1 MAMKGVP
8 LEQWRDY
15 FRTANSDIFDIIDHA
30 ITVAAL
36 DCPKEFR
43 LRRDQ
48 IAEKLFTCKFT
59 RCSGC
64 DRVKLVVPE
73 YGADNGRGCRAR
85 FKGEADEEDGCEFF
99 EAGGSKESKANS
111 SRDDPLINQIA
122 SNYSYGEAEAL
133 TDEIEE
139 ESMMVGEVYR
149 IKEIL
154 HNSQDE
160 SDSVLFDSLRRL
172 QLMALTVDILKA
184 TGIGKAVNRV
194 RKHSSKQIRH
204 LAQTLIDG
212 WKELVDEWVNAAKAI
227 AEGTPESVNP
237 SVLDNEEEKEE
248 EEEEEEEEGLPS
260 PPLDVGAFFATQP
273 TSMELSQFFDGM
285 DDDGNPRNSGEFI
298 KNLDNRRKPSQE
310 NQNVSKRKQQT
321 SSEAVL
327 LTKDDKSRQMKRQ
340 EPVDNPNNKP
350 QRKNMGS
357 GRPPKHDME
366 QKANFESKLLL
377 KSDKMAV
384 PKKPLSSQQDKFK
397 TSDDIAVQRKLE
409 ATKRKLQE
417 RYQQA
422 ENAKRKRTIQVME
435 LHDLPK
441 QGSVPKNAYMKPG
454 NHNRQ
459 WVNGRR

>member
-1 MAMKGVP
+1 MATKGLA

-48 IAEKLFTCKFT
+48 IAEKLFTCKIT

-64 DRVKLVVPE
+64 DRVELVLPLPE
-73 YGADNGRGCRAR
+73 YEDDNDRGCQAS
-85 FKGEADEEDGCEFF
+85 FKRESDEEDGCEFL

-111 SRDDPLINQIA
+111 SRDDPLMNQIA

-139 ESMMVGEVYR
+139 ESKIVEEVLR

-160 SDSVLFDSLRRL
+160 TDSVLFESLRKL
-172 QLMALTVDILKA
+172 QLMALNVDILKA
-184 TGIGKAVNRV
+184 TVIGKAVNRV
-194 RKHSSKQIRH
+194 RKHSSKQIRY

-212 WKELVDEWVNAAKAI
+212 WKELVDEWVSATKAI
-227 AEGTPESVNP
+227 AEGTPESMNP
-237 SVLDNEEEKEE
+237 SVVDEEEVEV
-248 EEEEEEEEGLPS
+248 EEEEEGLPS

-273 TSMELSQFFDGM
+273 TSIELSQFFDGM
-285 DDDGNPRNSGEFI
+285 DDDGNPRSSGEFI
-298 KNLDNRRKPSQE
+298 NNRDNRRKPPQE
-310 NQNVSKRKQQT
+310 NQNFSKRKQKT
-321 SSEAVL
+321 SSEANL
-327 LTKDDKSRQMKRQ
+327 LPKNEKSQQMKRQ
-340 EPVDNPNNKP
+340 EPVAKPNNKP
-350 QRKNMGS
+350 SSTNIGS
-357 GRPPKHDME
+357 GRPPKHNMD
-366 QKANFESKLLL
+366 QKANAESKLLQ
-377 KSDKMAV
+377 KSDKIAV
-384 PKKPLSSQQDKFK
+384 PKKPLNSQQDKYK
-397 TSDDIAVQRKLE
+397 TSDEVAVQRKLE

-441 QGSVPKNAYMKPG
+441 QGSGLKSPYLKPG
-454 NHNRQ
+454 NHNRH

>member
-1 MAMKGVP
+1 MAMKGLP

-30 ITVAAL
+30 ITLAAL

-64 DRVKLVVPE
+64 DHVELVLPE
-73 YGADNGRGCRAR
+73 YEDDNGRGCQES
-85 FKGEADEEDGCEFF
+85 FKREADEEDGCEFF
-99 EAGGSKESKANS
+99 MAGGSKESKANS
-111 SRDDPLINQIA
+111 SRDDPLMNQIA

-139 ESMMVGEVYR
+139 ESMIVGEVFR

-160 SDSVLFDSLRRL
+160 PDSVLFESLRKL

-194 RKHSSKQIRH
+194 RKHSSKQIHH
-204 LAQTLIDG
+204 LAQTLIHG
-212 WKELVDEWVNAAKAI
+212 WKELVDEWVSATKAM

-237 SVLDNEEEKEE
+237 SVVGEEVEE
-248 EEEEEEEEGLPS
+248 AEEEEGLPS
-260 PPLDVGAFFATQP
+260 PPLDVGAFFAAQP
-273 TSMELSQFFDGM
+273 MSMELSQFFDGM
-285 DDDGNPRNSGEFI
+285 DDAGNPRSSGEFI
-298 KNLDNRRKPSQE
+298 KNRDNRRKLSQE
-310 NQNVSKRKQQT
+310 NQIFLKRKQKT
-321 SSEAVL
+321 SSEANL
-327 LTKDDKSRQMKRQ
+327 LAKDDKNQQMKKK
-340 EPVDNPNNKP
+340 EPVAKLNNKP
-350 QRKNMGS
+350 SSTNIGS
-357 GRPPKHDME
+357 GRPPKHNME
-366 QKANFESKLLL
+366 QKANNESKLLQ
-377 KSDKMAV
+377 KSDEMAV

-397 TSDDIAVQRKLE
+397 TSDGVAVQRKLE

-441 QGSVPKNAYMKPG
+441 QVSGHKNPYLKSG
-454 NHNRQ
+454 NHNRH

>member
-1 MAMKGVP
+1 MTMKGLA

-30 ITVAAL
+30 ITIAVL

-43 LRRDQ
+43 LRRDR

-64 DRVKLVVPE
+64 DRVELVVPE
-73 YGADNGRGCRAR
+73 YEYEDDNGRGCQR
-85 FKGEADEEDGCEFF
+85 EVDEEDGCEFF

-111 SRDDPLINQIA
+111 SRDDPLMNQIA

-139 ESMMVGEVYR
+139 ESMMVGEVFR

-160 SDSVLFDSLRRL
+160 PDSVLFESLRKL

-194 RKHSSKQIRH
+194 RKHSSKQIRN

-212 WKELVDEWVNAAKAI
+212 WKELVDEWVSATKAI

-237 SVLDNEEEKEE
+237 SVVD
-248 EEEEEEEEGLPS
+248 EEEEEEGLPS

-285 DDDGNPRNSGEFI
+285 DDDGNPRGSGEFI
-298 KNLDNRRKPSQE
+298 KNHVNRRKPSQE
-310 NQNVSKRKQQT
+310 NKKFSKQKLQT
-321 SSEAVL
+321 SSEAKP
-327 LTKDDKSRQMKRQ
+327 LTKVEQSPQMKKQ
-340 EPVDNPNNKP
+340 EPVAKPNNKLSST
-350 QRKNMGS
+350 NIGS
-357 GRPPKHDME
+357 GRPSKDNMK
-366 QKANFESKLLL
+366 QRAKNESKLLQ
-377 KSDKMAV
+377 KSDKIDV
-384 PKKPLSSQQDKFK
+384 PKKPLSSQQDKLK
-397 TSDDIAVQRKLE
+397 TSDEVAVQQKLE
-409 ATKRKLQE
+409 ATKRKLLE

-422 ENAKRKRTIQVME
+422 ENGSS
-435 LHDLPK
+435 LP
-441 QGSVPKNAYMKPG
+441 P
-454 NHNRQ
+454 
-459 WVNGRR
+459 

>member
-1 MAMKGVP
+1 MAMKGWAI
-8 LEQWRDY
+8 EQWRGY

-30 ITVAAL
+30 IMVAAL

-43 LRRDQ
+43 LRRDR
-48 IAEKLFTCKFT
+48 IAEKLFTCKLT

-64 DRVKLVVPE
+64 DRVELVLPE
-73 YGADNGRGCRAR
+73 YEDDDNPTGCHGS
-85 FKGEADEEDGCEFF
+85 FKREDEEEEDGCGFF

-111 SRDDPLINQIA
+111 SRDDPLMNQIA

-139 ESMMVGEVYR
+139 ESMIVGEVFR

-154 HNSQDE
+154 HNCQDE
-160 SDSVLFDSLRRL
+160 PDSVLFESLRKL
-172 QLMALTVDILKA
+172 QLMVLTVDILEA

-212 WKELVDEWVNAAKAI
+212 WKELVDEWVSATKAV
-227 AEGTPESVNP
+227 AGVTPESMNP
-237 SVLDNEEEKEE
+237 SVDEEVD
-248 EEEEEEEEGLPS
+248 EEEEGLPS
-260 PPLDVGAFFATQP
+260 PPLDMDALFAQP

-285 DDDGNPRNSGEFI
+285 DDDGNPGSSGDFVRNNG
-298 KNLDNRRKPSQE
+298 RKPSEE
-310 NQNVSKRKQQT
+310 NRNLSKRKPQT
-321 SSEAVL
+321 SSEANPAL
-327 LTKDDKSRQMKRQ
+327 KNDKSQQMKRQ
-340 EPVDNPNNKP
+340 EPVTKPNNKP
-350 QRKNMGS
+350 STTNVGS
-357 GRPPKHDME
+357 GKPPKHNIE
-366 QKANFESKLLL
+366 PKASNESNSLQKP
-377 KSDKMAV
+377 DKIAV
-384 PKKPLSSQQDKFK
+384 PKKPLRSQQDKLK
-397 TSDDIAVQRKLE
+397 PSDEDAVQEKLE

-417 RYQQA
+417 RYQQV

-441 QGSVPKNAYMKPG
+441 QGSGHKNPHFKHG

-459 WVNGRR
+459 WANGRR

>member
-1 MAMKGVP
+1 MAMKGLA
-8 LEQWRDY
+8 LEHWRNY
-15 FRTANSDIFDIIDHA
+15 FRTANSDIFDIIDNA

-64 DRVKLVVPE
+64 DRVELVVPE
-73 YGADNGRGCRAR
+73 YEDDNGRGCQAS
-85 FKGEADEEDGCEFF
+85 FKRETDEEEDGCDIF

-111 SRDDPLINQIA
+111 SRDDPLMNQIT

-139 ESMMVGEVYR
+139 ESIIVGEVLR
-149 IKEIL
+149 IKEVF

-160 SDSVLFDSLRRL
+160 PDSVLFESLRRL

-194 RKHSSKQIRH
+194 RKHSSKQIRR
-204 LAQTLIDG
+204 LAQTLING
-212 WKELVDEWVNAAKAI
+212 WKELVDEWVSATNAI

-237 SVLDNEEEKEE
+237 SVVDEEEV
-248 EEEEEEEEGLPS
+248 EEEEEGLPS
-260 PPLDVGAFFATQP
+260 PPLDVGAFFTTQP

-285 DDDGNPRNSGEFI
+285 DDDGNPRSSGEFI
-298 KNLDNRRKPSQE
+298 KKQDNGRKPSQ
-310 NQNVSKRKQQT
+310 NQNFSKQKQQT
-321 SSEAVL
+321 SREANL
-327 LTKDDKSRQMKRQ
+327 LNKDDKSQQMKGQ
-340 EPVDNPNNKP
+340 VPVAKPNNKLSST
-350 QRKNMGS
+350 NVES
-357 GRPPKHDME
+357 GRPPKHNME
-366 QKANFESKLLL
+366 QKSNIESKLLQ
-377 KSDKMAV
+377 KTDKMVV
-384 PKKPLSSQQDKFK
+384 PKKPLSSQQEKFK
-397 TSDDIAVQRKLE
+397 TSDDVAVQRKLE

-422 ENAKRKRTIQVME
+422 ENGLSPPLKILYE
-435 LHDLPK
+435 
-441 QGSVPKNAYMKPG
+441 SSIIWFKNCFKL
-454 NHNRQ
+454 NIFI
-459 WVNGRR
+459 V

>member
-1 MAMKGVP
+1 MAMA

-15 FRTANSDIFDIIDHA
+15 FRRANSDIFDIIDHA
-30 ITVAAL
+30 ITIAAL

-48 IAEKLFTCKFT
+48 IAEKLFTCKFS

-64 DRVKLVVPE
+64 DHVQLVVP
-73 YGADNGRGCRAR
+73 DNGRGCRES
-85 FKGEADEEDGCEFF
+85 FKRETDKEEEEEDGCEFF

-111 SRDDPLINQIA
+111 SRDEPLMNQIA

-139 ESMMVGEVYR
+139 ESMIVEEVFR
-149 IKEIL
+149 IKKL
-154 HNSQDE
+154 LQNSQDE
-160 SDSVLFDSLRRL
+160 PDSVLFESLRRL

-184 TGIGKAVNRV
+184 TEIGKAVNRV
-194 RKHSSKQIRH
+194 RKHSSKEIRH

-212 WKELVDEWVNAAKAI
+212 WKELVDEWVTATMAI
-227 AEGTPESVNP
+227 TEGTPESANP
-237 SVLDNEEEKEE
+237 SVDDEEVVVVVEE

-260 PPLDVGAFFATQP
+260 PPLDVGALFATQP
-273 TSMELSQFFDGM
+273 TAMELSQFFDGM
-285 DDDGNPRNSGEFI
+285 DDDGNPRSTRESI
-298 KNLDNRRKPSQE
+298 KNWDNGRKPSQE
-310 NQNVSKRKQQT
+310 NQSFSKRKQMT
-321 SSEAVL
+321 SSEANL
-327 LTKDDKSRQMKRQ
+327 LIKDEKSQQMKRQ
-340 EPVDNPNNKP
+340 EPVAKPNNKP
-350 QRKNMGS
+350 SSTNIGS
-357 GRPPKHDME
+357 GRPPKHKVE
-366 QKANFESKLLL
+366 QKANTESKFLQ
-377 KSDKMAV
+377 KSDNMAL

-397 TSDDIAVQRKLE
+397 TSDEVSVQRKLE

-422 ENAKRKRTIQVME
+422 ENAKRKRTIQVVE

-441 QGSVPKNAYMKPG
+441 QSCGNKNPYSKPG
-454 NHNRQ
+454 SHNRH

>member
-1 MAMKGVP
+1 MAMKGLP
-8 LEQWRDY
+8 IEQWRDY

-64 DRVKLVVPE
+64 DRVELAVPE
-73 YGADNGRGCRAR
+73 YGDDSDGGSGGGGCQGTTR
-85 FKGEADEEDGCEFF
+85 FKREADEEEDGCEFF

-111 SRDDPLINQIA
+111 SRDDPLMNQIA

-139 ESMMVGEVYR
+139 ESMIIGEVYR
-149 IKEIL
+149 IKEL
-154 HNSQDE
+154 LLNSQDE
-160 SDSVLFDSLRRL
+160 PDSVLLDSLRRL
-172 QLMALTVDILKA
+172 ELMALTVDILKA

-212 WKELVDEWVNAAKAI
+212 WKELVDEWVNATKAI
-227 AEGTPESVNP
+227 TEGTPESANP
-237 SVLDNEEEKEE
+237 SVVD
-248 EEEEEEEEGLPS
+248 EEEEEEGLPS
-260 PPLDVGAFFATQP
+260 PPLDIGAFFATQP

-285 DDDGNPRNSGEFI
+285 DDDENPRNSGEFI
-298 KNLDNRRKPSQE
+298 KNRDNRRKPSQE
-310 NQNVSKRKQQT
+310 NQNVSRRKQQT
-321 SSEAVL
+321 SSEANL
-327 LTKDDKSRQMKRQ
+327 RAKDERSQQMKRQ
-340 EPVDNPNNKP
+340 EHVAKPNKP
-350 QRKNMGS
+350 PSTNIGS

-366 QKANFESKLLL
+366 QKANIEPKLLN
-377 KSDKMAV
+377 KSDKMTI

-397 TSDDIAVQRKLE
+397 ASDEERKLE

-422 ENAKRKRTIQVME
+422 EIAKRKRTIQVME

-441 QGSVPKNAYMKPG
+441 QGSGHKNPFVKPG
-454 NHNRQ
+454 NHN
-459 WVNGRR
+459 WHWANGRR

>member
-1 MAMKGVP
+1 MAMKGWP
-8 LEQWRDY
+8 LEQWRGY

-30 ITVAAL
+30 IMVAAL

-43 LRRDQ
+43 LRRDR

-64 DRVKLVVPE
+64 DRVELVVPE
-73 YGADNGRGCRAR
+73 YEDEDDNARAGGCHTS
-85 FKGEADEEDGCEFF
+85 FKREADEEF

-111 SRDDPLINQIA
+111 SRDEPLMNQIA

-139 ESMMVGEVYR
+139 ESMIVGEVFR

-154 HNSQDE
+154 HNCQDE
-160 SDSVLFDSLRRL
+160 SDSVLLESLRKL
-172 QLMALTVDILKA
+172 QLMDLTVDILEA

-194 RKHSSKQIRH
+194 RKHSSKQIRN

-212 WKELVDEWVNAAKAI
+212 WKELVDEWVSATKAV
-227 AEGTPESVNP
+227 AGVTPESVNP
-237 SVLDNEEEKEE
+237 SVVDEEEVQ
-248 EEEEEEEEGLPS
+248 EEEEEEGLPS

-285 DDDGNPRNSGEFI
+285 DDDGNPGSGGDFI
-298 KNLDNRRKPSQE
+298 KNRNNVRKPSEE
-310 NQNVSKRKQQT
+310 NRNSLKQNLQS
-321 SSEAVL
+321 SSEVNL
-327 LTKDDKSRQMKRQ
+327 LAKDDKRQQMKRQ
-340 EPVDNPNNKP
+340 EPVAKPNSKP
-350 QRKNMGS
+350 PSTNVVS
-357 GRPPKHDME
+357 GRPPKHNIE
-366 QKANFESKLLL
+366 QKAYNESKLDQ
-377 KSDKMAV
+377 KPDKMDV
-384 PKKPLSSQQDKFK
+384 PKKPLRGPQDKLK
-397 TSDDIAVQRKLE
+397 TLDEERKLE

-417 RYQQA
+417 RYQQV
-422 ENAKRKRTIQVME
+422 ENAKRKRTVQMME

-441 QGSVPKNAYMKPG
+441 QGSGHKNPYLKHG

-459 WVNGRR
+459 WANGRR

>member
-1 MAMKGVP
+1 MAMKRSA

-15 FRTANSDIFDIIDHA
+15 FRTANLDIFDVIDHA

-64 DRVKLVVPE
+64 DRVELVLPE
-73 YGADNGRGCRAR
+73 YEDENGEGCRAS
-85 FKGEADEEDGCEFF
+85 FKRETDEEDGCEFF
-99 EAGGSKESKANS
+99 EAGGSKESKANG
-111 SRDDPLINQIA
+111 SRDDPLMNQIA

-139 ESMMVGEVYR
+139 ESMIVGEVFR

-160 SDSVLFDSLRRL
+160 PDSVLFESLRRL
-172 QLMALTVDILKA
+172 QLMALTVDILKT

-194 RKHSSKQIRH
+194 RKHSSKEIRH

-212 WKELVDEWVNAAKAI
+212 WKELVDEWVSATKAI

-237 SVLDNEEEKEE
+237 SVVDEEEVE

-260 PPLDVGAFFATQP
+260 PPLDIGAFFATQP

-285 DDDGNPRNSGEFI
+285 DDDGNPRSSGEFI
-298 KNLDNRRKPSQE
+298 KSRDNGRKPSQE
-310 NQNVSKRKQQT
+310 NQKFSKQKQQT
-321 SSEAVL
+321 SSEANL
-327 LTKDDKSRQMKRQ
+327 RTKDDKSQQIKRQ
-340 EPVDNPNNKP
+340 EPVAKPNNKP
-350 QRKNMGS
+350 SSTNIGS
-357 GRPPKHDME
+357 GRPPKYNME
-366 QKANFESKLLL
+366 QKVNNESKLLQ

-397 TSDDIAVQRKLE
+397 TSDELAVQRKLE

-441 QGSVPKNAYMKPG
+441 QGSGYKNPYLKPG
-454 NHNRQ
+454 NHNRH

>member
-1 MAMKGVP
+1 MAMKGWAT
-8 LEQWRDY
+8 EQWRGY

-30 ITVAAL
+30 IMVAAL

-43 LRRDQ
+43 LRRDR
-48 IAEKLFTCKFT
+48 IAEKLFTCKLT

-64 DRVKLVVPE
+64 DRVELVLPE
-73 YGADNGRGCRAR
+73 YEDDDNPTGCHGS
-85 FKGEADEEDGCEFF
+85 FKREDEEEEDGCGFF

-111 SRDDPLINQIA
+111 SRDDPLMNQIA

-139 ESMMVGEVYR
+139 ESMIVGEVFR

-154 HNSQDE
+154 HNCQDE
-160 SDSVLFDSLRRL
+160 PDSVLFESLRKL
-172 QLMALTVDILKA
+172 QLMALTVDTLEA

-212 WKELVDEWVNAAKAI
+212 WKELVDEWVSATKAV
-227 AEGTPESVNP
+227 AGVTPESMNP
-237 SVLDNEEEKEE
+237 SVDEEVD
-248 EEEEEEEEGLPS
+248 EEEEGLPS
-260 PPLDVGAFFATQP
+260 PPLDMDALFAQP

-285 DDDGNPRNSGEFI
+285 DDDGNPGSSGDFVRNNG
-298 KNLDNRRKPSQE
+298 RKPSEE
-310 NQNVSKRKQQT
+310 NRNLSKRKPQT
-321 SSEAVL
+321 SSEANPTL
-327 LTKDDKSRQMKRQ
+327 KNDKSRQMKRQ
-340 EPVDNPNNKP
+340 EPITKPNNKP
-350 QRKNMGS
+350 STTNVGS
-357 GRPPKHDME
+357 GKPPKHNIE
-366 QKANFESKLLL
+366 PKASKESNSLQKP
-377 KSDKMAV
+377 DKMAV
-384 PKKPLSSQQDKFK
+384 PKKPLRSQQDKLK
-397 TSDDIAVQRKLE
+397 PSDDDAVQEKLE

-417 RYQQA
+417 RYQQV

-441 QGSVPKNAYMKPG
+441 QGSGHKNPHFKHG

-459 WVNGRR
+459 WANGRR